1 MHKAWMFAESRA
13 CYAWRNGVFA
23 ANRCAV
29 NLYAR
34 PGMFGDAFYDRKSQ
48 FSLNYQVCMC
58 ELTSVS
64 KLTLK
69 LKAIIMPHN
78 LMIVD
83 YALGQP
89 GSMHDAYA
97 F

>member
-1 MHKAWMFAESRA
+1 IPDVQSEDMHKAWMFAESRA

-48 FSLNYQVCMC
+48 FSLNYQ
-58 ELTSVS
+58 
-64 KLTLK
+64 
-69 LKAIIMPHN
+69 AIIMPHN